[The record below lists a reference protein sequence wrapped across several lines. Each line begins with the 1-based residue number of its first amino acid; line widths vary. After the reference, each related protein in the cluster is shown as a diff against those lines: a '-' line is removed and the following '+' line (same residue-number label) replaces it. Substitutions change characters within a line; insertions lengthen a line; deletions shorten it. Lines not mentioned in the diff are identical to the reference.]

1 KHAVLHARLTGLN
14 PYVLLKRGYIM
25 ATDSE
30 GRVKTSVEALNE
42 KEKLILQFFDG
53 TAKVTVDRLIK
64 EKNECPD

>member
-1 KHAVLHARLTGLN
+1 
-14 PYVLLKRGYIM
+14 
-25 ATDSE
+25 
-30 GRVKTSVEALNE
+30 VKTSVEALNE